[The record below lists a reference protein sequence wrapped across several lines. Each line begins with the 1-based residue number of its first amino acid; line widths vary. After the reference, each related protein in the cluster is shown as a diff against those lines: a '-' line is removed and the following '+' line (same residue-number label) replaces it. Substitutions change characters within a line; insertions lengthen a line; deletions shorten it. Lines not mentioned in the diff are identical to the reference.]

1 MGSHSLLQRIFLTL
15 DSKTWR
21 QILYRLNHQESQIDL
36 HDAKLRFRFFIMLV
50 ADCNIH
56 SIPISFIK
64 CRLND
69 HGYIDN
75 LRTVVTFGLYS
86 LIIQCLSPTVNIEVV
101 SCTSLHTRNHKAW
114 PLVCILFLNKLG
126 TLHRS

>member
-1 MGSHSLLQRIFLTL
+1 MGSHSLLQGIFLTL
-15 DSKTWR
+15 GSNTWR
-21 QILYRLNHQESQIDL
+21 QILYHLNHQESQIDL
-36 HDAKLRFRFFIMLV
+36 HDAQLRFRIFIMLV

-64 CRLND
+64 RRLND
-69 HGYIDN
+69 HGYIDD
-75 LRTVVTFGLYS
+75 LRTVITFGLYS
-86 LIIQCLSPTVNIEVV
+86 LIIQCPTVNIEVV
-101 SCTSLHTRNHKAW
+101 SCTSLYTRNHKAW